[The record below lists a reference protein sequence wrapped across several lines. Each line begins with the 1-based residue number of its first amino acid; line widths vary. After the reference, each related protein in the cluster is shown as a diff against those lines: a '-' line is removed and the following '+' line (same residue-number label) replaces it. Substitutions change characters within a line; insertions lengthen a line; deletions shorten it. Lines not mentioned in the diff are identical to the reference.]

1 MNEEMNNVNES
12 VNEVNEVNDININ
25 VSYQNTIKRL
35 IASGCK
41 KITNVRIKNVNYTE
55 KDTYTMVS
63 FSIANPIDGFV
74 SNDNGV
80 TYEKGKTN
88 IIFTSLYAIVGAVKE
103 DENLAW
109 MSNALLNNPQAL
121 NLIFNGSN
129 VDILQQEISAG
140 EEYVNPFSTRT
151 DSEPQ
156 VFDHDVIINYIIG
169 FKLGKVGERMAD
181 KLADKLMGF

>member
-1 MNEEMNNVNES
+1 MNTNETMNEVN
-12 VNEVNEVNDININ
+12 VNEVNENDVNIN

-41 KITNVRIKNVNYTE
+41 KIANVRIKNVNYTE

-74 SNDNGV
+74 SNDNGA
-80 TYEKGKTN
+80 TYEKGKTD
-88 IIFTSLYAIVGAVKE
+88 IIFTSLYAIVGAIKE

-109 MSNALLNNPQAL
+109 MSNALLKNPQAL

-129 VDILQQEISAG
+129 VDILQQEVSAG
-140 EEYVNPFSTRT
+140 EKYINPFSTKR
-151 DSEPQ
+151 DPDVQ
-156 VFDHDVIINYIIG
+156 VFDHDVIVNYIIG
-169 FKLGKVGERMAD
+169 FKLGKVGEKMAD